1 MGKTTY
7 AEVSALAVSKP
18 EKQQESGQGMPQVP
32 KASAFLASPKKK
44 ANQRSPDATAYLC
57 VFKVCSEA
65 MLYKDDQGICLFP
78 GIATVNHSVFLVTLS
93 HPNAYPQIDYKIVD
107 SFDAMLQ
114 GKIAEGRPQNWEDL
128 MTRLHIVLINTGTFV
143 PYNLP
148 YKKWQRAFYVAGDA
162 ATCKTFVME
171 LDNCIVYTVEHKDKP
186 KHGQFPLK
194 VQIGKNVGFEV
205 KKDDFDYPFVEV
217 AEDLCA
223 AEMAVTPLQV
233 YPPQGVRPLVVHF
246 EIVDD
251 THIAMTFFGDTYRH
265 RYALSGAGLE
275 MTKEEA
281 STHMV
286 AQSSNIAQKR
296 LETYYLMG
304 SRDVSVETEATFVT
318 KLLTEDV
325 ENVIIDLRVISSVTK
340 GTTTSS
346 FVEALSEIPSLM
358 VQYSKFYVTLD
369 LSLRPM

>member
-18 EKQQESGQGMPQVP
+18 EKQQENGQGMPQVP

-114 GKIAEGRPQNWEDL
+114 GNIAEGRPQNWEDL

-148 YKKWQRAFYVAGDA
+148 YKNWQRAFYVAGDA

-194 VQIGKNVGFEV
+194 VQIGKNVGFELN
-205 KKDDFDYPFVEV
+205 KDDFDYPFVEV

-233 YPPQGVRPLVVHF
+233 YPPQSVRPLVVHF

-358 VQYSKFYVTLD
+358 VQSV
-369 LSLRPM
+369 